1 MLQGVDTMKRVA
13 LLNAFLK
20 AAATG
25 DDLPTRFEILA
36 YTGGILNVDGFDL
49 GVVIDLQGLDT
60 STRIPVPI
68 KHNTDDEFI
77 LGQTDEVDGIV
88 NDGRTLNLYG
98 DVTADAN
105 LSPSVN
111 RVLVMARNGHQWQ
124 ASIGAEVV
132 ECYDV
137 PEGETI
143 TVNGQQLTG
152 PFTLATRS
160 VLRETSVLGMGADK
174 NTRVV
179 LAQLRGSTMS
189 FEEWVASLG
198 LDAATLTPEAR
209 AALMAQYEAMQQG
222 GEVTAE
228 GEDEEVTAEGEEEEV
243 TAEGEEEDVAAEGEA
258 TEEGDKKPAQ
268 AKAGA
273 KVTLKAGKKAKVQA
287 GKPARKGV
295 PVSTVSASFMAHRKQ
310 ISAEFKRVNTI
321 QAKWGSKDPKLV
333 TAAIDNGWSV
343 DKTELEFRRRQ
354 DRKQPP
360 AGHVRA
366 GNGSAMLQTLQA
378 AMIIR
383 AGGKLDHPGYSGILG
398 LAFNLPSWLRAG
410 INSDA
415 RQKVMES
422 AWEFRDMSM
431 VDLCRAACQIDGRE
445 PTQKGNQGYVQAAVS
460 GGALADI
467 FTTNINAVFLQKFAE
482 AEDTTGGWTQDGEA
496 QNFQP
501 MERTRLLKGNR
512 LSPHARGQEA
522 DHEDRSDAMETYKIA
537 RYSKQFAVDEMDI
550 IDDRFNTFKDIP
562 DEMGQACGRL
572 RPDLCYSI
580 LLANAALSATTNNST
595 ALFSASQP
603 NSQSNLVAS
612 GGTLSSATLQA
623 GMASMFNIMENGV
636 GLNLYPTHFLGPMIL
651 CGTAFNLLQGQNI
664 ALAGTAG
671 SVTEKGDLNPLFA
684 LQSKFGRIEVV
695 SDSRLT
701 NGVVDP
707 VTGTTYSGSAT
718 TWRLVSNKGPT
729 IEVAYRKGA
738 GKAPQVRQYV
748 LDKGKWGLGWDVNF
762 DIGAKALAWQTFYE
776 ARA

>member
-1 MLQGVDTMKRVA
+1 MKLIR
-13 LLNAFLK
+13 LNAFVDTR
-20 AAATG
+20 AALAEEELVG
-25 DDLPTRFEILA
+25 DDLPTRFTILA

-49 GVVIDLQGLDT
+49 GIVIDLQGLDA
-60 STRIPVPI
+60 STPIPIPL

-77 LGQTDEVDGIV
+77 LGQAQPADID
-88 NDGRTLNLYG
+88 NDGQQLSLTG
-98 DVTADAN
+98 QITADPS
-105 LSPSVN
+105 LSPSVK
-111 RVLVMARNGHQWQ
+111 RVLVMAKNGHQWQ
-124 ASIGAEVV
+124 ASVGV
-132 ECYDV
+132 ETVETYDV
-137 PEGETI
+137 EPGEEI

-160 VLRETSVLGMGADK
+160 VLRETSVLGLGADK
-174 NTRVV
+174 NTKVIF
-179 LAQLRGSTMS
+179 AQARGTIMS
-189 FEEWVASLG
+189 FEDWVKSLG
-198 LDAATLTPEAR
+198 LDPAALSEEAR
-209 AALMAQYEAMQQG
+209 QVLMQQY
-222 GEVTAE
+222 TALQQE
-228 GEDEEVTAEGEEEEV
+228 AEVTAEGEEEEV
-243 TAEGEEEDVAAEGEA
+243 VAEGEDDDVEAEGDDDVEAEGET
-258 TEEGDKKPAQ
+258 TEEEAKPAA

-273 KVTLKAGKKAKVQA
+273 KSGVKAGSKGGNVRANKPKQA
-287 GKPARKGV
+287 IRGRAV
-295 PVSTVSASFMAHRKQ
+295 TAAVLAHRTV
-310 ISAEFKRVNTI
+310 ISAEFNRANTI
-321 QAKWGSKDPKLV
+321 QARWGTKDPKLV
-333 TAAIDNGWSV
+333 KAAIDQGWSV

-354 DRKQPP
+354 DRKSPP

-366 GNGSAMLQTLQA
+366 GNGNAMLQTLQA
-378 AMIIR
+378 AMILR
-383 AGGKLDHPGYSGILG
+383 AGGKLDHPGYSGTFG
-398 LAFNLPSWLRAG
+398 LAFGLPSWLRAG
-410 INSDA
+410 VNTDQ

-431 VDLCRAACQIDGRE
+431 VDLCRASCRIDGKE
-445 PTQKGNQGYVQAAVS
+445 PTQKGNSGYIQAAVS

-467 FTTNINAVFLQKFAE
+467 FTTNINAVFLQKFVE
-482 AEDTTGGWTQDGEA
+482 AEDTTGGWTKDGEA

-522 DHEDRSDAMETYKIA
+522 DHENRSDAMETYKIA

-550 IDDRFNTFKDIP
+550 IDDRFNTFSDIP

-580 LLANAALSATTNNST
+580 ILANAALSTTTNGGQN
-595 ALFSASQP
+595 LFSATQP
-603 NSQSNLVAS
+603 NSQSNLKAS
-612 GGTLSSATLQA
+612 GGTLSSATLQE

-636 GLNLYPTHFLGPMIL
+636 GLNLYPTHFLGPMLL

-684 LQSKFGRIEVV
+684 LQSKFGKVDVV

-707 VTGTTYSGSAT
+707 VTGTTYSGSAS

-776 ARA
+776 ARV